1 MGKLGIS
8 VYPEHSTMQKDKQ
21 YISLA
26 ASYGFKRIFT
36 CLLSVENKT
45 NEQVK
50 QEFTELIDYAHQ
62 NNMEVI
68 LDVAPYVFE
77 RLGVSYEDLSFFK
90 QIHAD
95 GIRLDES
102 FGGLKDSQMTYN
114 PQNLKIE
121 INSSSDDKYLDNVMS
136 CHPNTNNLITCH
148 NFYPQRYTGLSINH
162 FNKCNKKIKKYNL
175 KIAAFVSSQNKDTFG
190 PWPVNEGLCTLE
202 IHRDLP
208 IDVQARHLFATGMID
223 DVIIANAFATEEELK
238 ALSAITPE
246 LLTFKID
253 LEKQLT
259 EVERKIVY
267 EYRHFGRGDMSEYM
281 VRSSQPRVI
290 YAKES
295 IPAENTRDMK
305 VGDVVVLNDNYSKYK
320 GELQIVLKDM
330 PNDGRKN
337 VIGKI
342 CDNEKMLLDYI
353 EPWKPFG
360 FIK

>member
-202 IHRDLP
+202 MHRDLP

-342 CDNEKMLLDYI
+342 CDNEMMLLDYI